1 MIHNANCSTGVRSNV
16 LIDTDVGVTHNAEC
30 YIDGRIM
37 PDEKVYYDA
46 GITLADLNR
55 IFPNWEHKMPLFV
68 RARWPKE
75 PVIAAQVI
83 RQAIITGMMYAVE
96 EIMRSKI

>member
-1 MIHNANCSTGVRSNV
+1 MIHNAECNV
-16 LIDTDVGVTHNAEC
+16 SSRNNVIIDTPRGVTHNAEC

-37 PDEKVYYDA
+37 PDEKVYYES

-55 IFPNWEHKMPLFV
+55 IFPNWEQKMPFFV
-68 RARWPKE
+68 QARWPKQ
-75 PVIAAQVI
+75 PVQAAHVI